1 MTKVI
6 LNLDESGNL
15 GSDGRYF
22 TIACIETT
30 NVKPLIN
37 VMKKTELKT
46 KQTFEKFKNADEI
59 KANEAFPL
67 IKDYYYRK
75 IASKDIAIRY
85 VTADKPYVKS
95 RLLEDENLLY
105 NYMLQFIIVPIARKQ
120 NVKALDIYLDN
131 RSIKVKSANSFQEYI
146 SIKLNY
152 ELNLNVDLNVQYV
165 ESKNSYPVQAADFVA
180 NAVNAYYEHG
190 YTPYFDILKPKIIQH
205 EKFPINYFGKPINA
219 NDNSIIINR

>member
-22 TIACIETT
+22 TIACIETK

-46 KQTFEKFKNADEI
+46 KKKFKSFKNVEEI
-59 KANEAFPL
+59 KSSEAYPL

-75 IASKDIAIRY
+75 IVSKDICIRY
-85 VTADKPYVKS
+85 ITADKKHVKKE
-95 RLLEDENLLY
+95 LLDDENLLY
-105 NYMLQFIIVPIARKQ
+105 NYMLKFLIIPVARRR
-120 NVKALDIYLDN
+120 NVRAIDIFLDN
-131 RSIKVKSANSFQEYI
+131 RSIKVKSANSFKDYI
-146 SIKLNY
+146 TIKLKY
-152 ELNLNVDLNVQYV
+152 ELGIDIDLRVRYV

-180 NAVNAYYEHG
+180 NAINSFYEHK
-190 YTPYFDILKPKIIQH
+190 YDMYFNLIRPKIIQH
-205 EKFPINYFGKPINA
+205 EKFPRNKFG
-219 NDNSIIINR
+219 R